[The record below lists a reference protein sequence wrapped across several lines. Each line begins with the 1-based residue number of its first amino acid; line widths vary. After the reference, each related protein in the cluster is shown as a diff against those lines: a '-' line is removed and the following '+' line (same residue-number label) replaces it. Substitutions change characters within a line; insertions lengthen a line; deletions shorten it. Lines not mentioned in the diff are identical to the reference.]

1 MTIDPVSLA
10 ITAAL
15 TAAQMALQASKK
27 IEGPRLEDLSV
38 TLADYGTPL
47 PYIFG
52 ERRLEGVP
60 IIWAEEITE
69 KKRRRKTKGGKFNEY
84 SYSGTWAVVVADHEI
99 DAVLKIFFDKHLV
112 YDATGAGP
120 MSPLSSI
127 AATLTDAD
135 EGDDTAPINLSE
147 YIRVYLGTETQE
159 PDPRMLATVEA
170 EHGVG
175 SCPAYRGIAYIV
187 FEDVPLEKFG
197 NRIPQIAVVATDSG
211 TEVFPQET
219 VDTDGSAPEDLDG
232 FTFSTDYSRF
242 LFGGQPEIWDTAA
255 RSLMVVGSGGLVG
268 DLHGIS
274 RNGTIYS
281 LRDTLLDP
289 HVTIHSPDGL
299 TSAGADIPLAEAA
312 AFAQVISDGE
322 GNEFCLVAPYG
333 NIQDWIQYFPLQGLS
348 SLEPVVIDPGFSP
361 SMYLADNAG
370 NIWAVGGPH
379 GASNQVGFHCVVGD
393 RAGENQLITAPTS
406 HSGDAQAW
414 AVHNGQGSFVVS
426 HGNRLFLLD
435 DETFAIGTT
444 VTHTSDLDDLNRF
457 AACRPGSGS
466 IWLKYKEVSLTS
478 LATLRTLDFSDWGT
492 AFNDEG
498 FIYDPV
504 NHAIILARTG
514 TSELTWLYL
523 DRVGSDAV
531 TLQTVV
537 EATADRCGLDAGD
550 IDASDLSGISIIG
563 WSVTQG
569 AGKDWIAGL
578 LDLYDVDARPHN
590 FQIQFLQRG
599 NASSGTLDVD
609 EFVRQ
614 GSEPRYK
621 ITIGQDTD
629 IPRSATLS
637 FADPAGDQQT
647 NTAHVRRDM
656 EATDGKRE
664 LSVDMTTLVLTAD
677 EARQLTERYFRRQ
690 WNARERYEFGLTAQR
705 LAIEP
710 ADVWTLG
717 LDDVSRTA
725 RNTKLTI
732 TGKENIL
739 RTEWER
745 DAPIL
750 NSLTSTTGATFDGRR
765 DQVILV
771 PQISKGF
778 VLDIPLISDAHND
791 TNPII
796 YYGAGPY
803 SEGLWPGATV
813 YRSADGIDYE
823 EEFASVPSTVGLTW
837 GYANGTLATATAA
850 VWDRGNSVNVT
861 VKNGELVSATEAAC
875 DADPSLN
882 LCLLGDELLQFTT
895 AALQGNGTYTLS
907 GLKRGRRGT
916 EWAVSGHASGEQ
928 FVMLDAVG
936 NEELGASDIGDDLFF
951 KAVTEGRGVESAFP
965 IEVAYE
971 ANSHKPYAPAHVN
984 AIKDPGTGDWTITW
998 RRRSRIGSRWT
1009 GLSTVPLGESTEE
1022 YEVDL
1027 LDGPGGAVLHTY
1039 APTSQSQTISSADQ
1053 TTYAGGDIPLGDLD
1067 IQIRQIGDLVE
1078 GRNTVGAF

>member
-1 MTIDPVSLA
+1 MSIDPLSLA
-10 ITAAL
+10 VTAAL
-15 TAAQMALQASKK
+15 TAAQMAITASKK
-27 IEGPRLEDLSV
+27 IEGPRLEDTSI

-47 PYIFG
+47 VYIFG

-120 MSPLSSI
+120 MSPLASI
-127 AATLTDAD
+127 AASLTDDDD
-135 EGDDTAPINLSE
+135 EAAPINLSE
-147 YIRVYLGTETQE
+147 YIRIYLGTDTQE
-159 PDPRMLATVEA
+159 PDSRMLATVEA

-219 VDTDGSAPEDLDG
+219 VDTDGAAPQNLSG

-242 LFGGQPEIWDTAA
+242 IFGGQPEIWDTAA
-255 RSLMVVGSGGLVG
+255 RSLMIVGSGGLVG
-268 DLHGIS
+268 ALHGVS

-299 TSAGADIPLAEAA
+299 TSAGADIPLEEPAS
-312 AFAQVISDGE
+312 FAQVLSDGE
-322 GNEFCLVAPYG
+322 GNEFCLITPFG
-333 NIQDWIQYFPLQGLS
+333 NQQDWIQYFPLQGLS
-348 SLEPVVIDPGFSP
+348 SLVPVKLDPGFSP
-361 SMYLADNAG
+361 SMYFRDDAG

-379 GASNQVGFHCVVGD
+379 GSSDQVGFHCVTGD
-393 RAGENQLITAPTS
+393 RAGENHVITAPTS
-406 HSGDAQAW
+406 HSAAAKAW

-426 HGNRLFLLD
+426 HAGRLFLVD
-435 DETFAIGTT
+435 DETFAVGTT
-444 VTHTSDLDDLNRF
+444 VNHTTDDSDLNRF
-457 AACRPGSGS
+457 AAVLPGSSS
-466 IWLKYKEVSLTS
+466 IWLEYKEVSLVDLT
-478 LATLRTLDFSDWGT
+478 TIRTLDFGDWGT
-492 AFNDEG
+492 AFNTSG
-498 FIYDPV
+498 MIYDPV
-504 NHAIILARTG
+504 NHAIILARDAST
-514 TSELTWLYL
+514 ELTWLYL

-531 TLQTVV
+531 TLQTIFEDVG
-537 EATADRCGLDAGD
+537 DKCGLAAAD
-550 IDASDLSGISIIG
+550 IDASDLASIEILG
-563 WSVTQG
+563 YSYTQG
-569 AGKDWIAGL
+569 AGKDIVSPL
-578 LDLYDVDARPHN
+578 LDLFDCDVRPHN
-590 FQIQFLQRG
+590 FQIQALRRG
-599 NASSGTLDVD
+599 DASAGTIDVD

-621 ITIGQDTD
+621 VTIAQDTD

-647 NTAHVRRDM
+647 NTVHVRRDL

-664 LSVDMTTLVLTAD
+664 LSVDMTTLVLTVD

-690 WNARERYEFGLTAQR
+690 WNARERYDLGLTQQR
-705 LAIEP
+705 LALEP

-725 RNTKLTI
+725 RATKVTI

-750 NSLTSTTGATFDGRR
+750 ASMTATAGATFDGRR
-765 DQVILV
+765 EQSILV

-803 SEGLWPGATV
+803 NPDGLFPGATL
-813 YRSADGIDYE
+813 YSSPDGVDYE
-823 EEFASVPSTVGLTW
+823 EEFASVPSTAGLTW
-837 GYANGTLATATAA
+837 GYANGALATATAA

-882 LCLLGDELLQFTT
+882 LCLLGDELLQFVT
-895 AALQGNGTYTLS
+895 ATLQGDGTYTLT
-907 GLKRGRRGT
+907 GFKRGRRGT
-916 EWAVSGHASGEQ
+916 EWAVGTHASGDQ

-936 NEELGASDIGDDLFF
+936 NEELGASDIGDTLFF
-951 KAVTEGRGVESAFP
+951 KAVTEGRSVESAFP

-971 ANSHKPYAPAHVN
+971 AESHKPYAPAHVN
-984 AIKDPGTGDWTITW
+984 AVKDPSTGDWAITW
-998 RRRSRIGSRWT
+998 RRRSRIGARWT

-1022 YEVDL
+1022 YEVDI

-1039 APTSQSQTISSADQ
+1039 NPVSQSQTYSSADQ
-1053 TTYAGGDIPLGDLD
+1053 TTYAGGAVAVGDLD
-1067 IQIRQIGDLVE
+1067 IQVRQIGDLVE